1 MTVQLSLTEIEA
13 LTVRVLVASGASEVN
28 AAHVA
33 ANIAA
38 AEAAGVVSHG
48 LTWVPVFA
56 DHLAWGKIDG
66 TAVPTV
72 DQVSPSG
79 LVVDACSGFAQ
90 AAIAVG
96 SERLIPL
103 ARETGIAAMAVRNGG
118 NCLLVGHYVERIAA
132 AGLVA
137 LAFVTSPKSMAP
149 WGGAKPVFGT
159 NPIAFAWPREGAPP
173 MVLDMASSRIARSEI
188 RLAAEQGRDIPAGW
202 ALDPDGEPT
211 TDAATALAGTVLPF
225 GEHKGYG
232 IALMVDLMA
241 SAVTGSNFSHEAPG
255 FLGDDKRPP
264 GTGQFF
270 VAMSPQTFGGAGA
283 LDKAERLFAVTTDEP
298 GVHLPGDRRLAA
310 RAKRAREPITITKA
324 LYDKIMT
331 RLEEASS
338 AGSRP

>member
-1 MTVQLSLTEIEA
+1 MTVQLSLAEIEA
-13 LTVRVLVASGASEVN
+13 LTVRVLVANGASAVN

-38 AEAAGVVSHG
+38 AEAAGVTSHG

-56 DHLAWGKIDG
+56 DHLAWGKVDG
-66 TAVPTV
+66 AAVPTV

-79 LVVDACSGFAQ
+79 LVVDARSGFAQ

-96 SERLIPL
+96 TERLIPL
-103 ARETGIAAMAVRNGG
+103 ARATGIAAMAIRNGG

-137 LAFVTSPKSMAP
+137 MAFVTSPKSMAP

-159 NPIAFAWPREGAPP
+159 NPMAFAWPREGASP

-188 RLAAEQGRDIPAGW
+188 RLAAEEGRAIPLGW

-232 IALMVDLMA
+232 VALMVDLMA
-241 SAVTGSNFSHEAPG
+241 SAMTGGNFSHEAPG

-270 VAMSPQTFGGAGA
+270 IAMAPRTFGGSAA
-283 LDKAERLFAVTTDEP
+283 VDRAERLFALTTQEP
-298 GVHLPGDRRLAA
+298 GVHLPGDRRAAA
-310 RAKRAREPITITKA
+310 RAKRAHEPITIARA
-324 LYDKIMT
+324 LYDKIMS
-331 RLEEASS
+331 RLD
-338 AGSRP
+338 AGP